1 MEPVK
6 AQNYYDF
13 LGTDQQDFYF
23 NENED
28 PVPVCMTKKYRDFID
43 LKGIRPAYIFEPI
56 NNDSMYQQEYDAE
69 YYREANERARRGL
82 VFITSTYEKVIDV
95 SINFKEEAFKI
106 DIDEGTL
113 WIFRIN
119 STTAISLG
127 ASFKESK
134 IPDGARL
141 SLFYNNYDHD
151 YSSPNVRLGD
161 MYIPVSL
168 RLNIQRDE
176 KLNDVYIEYFE
187 PKNAAFSPELIID
200 KLIYGYGNQGRHE
213 SLFQENLLKGA
224 YGKTTKECN
233 NDIVCQVGEPWKN

>member
-1 MEPVK
+1 MYKIFILLLVLTLMESVT
-6 AQNYYDF
+6 AQGYDDF

-23 NENED
+23 DENEEQ
-28 PVPVCMTKKYRDFID
+28 VPVCLSQKYKDIID
-43 LKGIRPAYIFEPI
+43 LKEIRPAYIFEPI

-95 SINFKEEAFKI
+95 SINFKEEAVKFE
-106 DIDEGTL
+106 IDEGAF

-119 STTAISLG
+119 STTAMSLG
-127 ASFKESK
+127 ADFEITE
-134 IPDGARL
+134 IPEGARF

-200 KLIYGYGNQGRHE
+200 KLIYGYGKQGRRR
-213 SLFQENLLKGA
+213 S
-224 YGKTTKECN
+224 
-233 NDIVCQVGEPWKN
+233 P